1 VPAPGAGRLTA
12 PARTGQVA
20 QAVPAG
26 SADGGPVRQRDRL
39 LQLICGFTAAQTIAV
54 AAELR
59 LADALTDGP
68 RSAEQ
73 LAATVAAD
81 APSLRRLLLAL
92 ACLGVLTRTGPD
104 QYALAP
110 LGEPL
115 RSDAPNSVRE
125 LATMICGDAAWRA
138 WGALGHSIRTGET
151 AFRHVFGTGPFEHYG
166 KDPALAA
173 NFNAAMADHARFL
186 APSIAA
192 GFDFSR
198 FSTLV
203 DVGGGDG
210 TLLSALLRAVPTLA
224 GTLLD
229 TPAGAAAA
237 PATLAAAGV
246 ADRGRVV
253 EGDFFVSVPPGA
265 DAYLLK
271 SIVHDWTD
279 EECRRILAN
288 CRRAVPEHGTL
299 LLVEPVLPVVPD
311 PRAAGI
317 AISDLN
323 MLVNTGGRE
332 RTESDF
338 AALMRS
344 AGFHLSYVSPPLGP
358 VFDQTVIWTI
368 PYRVLVGRPTAP
380 AG

>member
-1 VPAPGAGRLTA
+1 M
-12 PARTGQVA
+12 
-20 QAVPAG
+20 
-26 SADGGPVRQRDRL
+26 RQRDRL

-59 LADALTDGP
+59 LADALAAGP
-68 RSAEQ
+68 RSAGQ
-73 LAATVAAD
+73 LAAAVRAD
-81 APSLRRLLLAL
+81 PDSMHRLLLAL

-104 QYALAP
+104 LYTLAP
-110 LGEPL
+110 LGQSL
-115 RSDAPNSVRE
+115 RSDAPDSVRE

-138 WGALGHSIRTGET
+138 WGALGHSIRTGGT
-151 AFRHVFGTGPFEHYG
+151 AFQHVFGEGPFAYYG
-166 KDPALAA
+166 REPALAA

-198 FSTLV
+198 FGTLV

-237 PATLAAAGV
+237 AATLAAAGV

-253 EGDFFVSVPPGA
+253 EGDFFDSVPPGA

-271 SIVHDWTD
+271 SILHDWTD
-279 EECRRILAN
+279 DECRRILAN
-288 CRRAVPEHGTL
+288 CRRAVPGHGTL
-299 LLVEPVLPVVPD
+299 LLVEPVLPVEPE
-311 PRAAGI
+311 PQAAGI
-317 AISDLN
+317 ALSDLN

-332 RTESDF
+332 RTEADF
-338 AALMRS
+338 AALMGS
-344 AGFHLSYVSPPLGP
+344 AGFRLCYVSPPLGP
-358 VFDQTVIWTI
+358 VFGQTAIWTI

-380 AG
+380 PAGRD